1 MKTLIQPV
9 DVVCMRELRR
19 RIASGYYQVGEL
31 LPSENVLAEEFG
43 VGRSM
48 IGRALRMLDKEG
60 FFNTKR
66 GVGRRVCLREYHRKH
81 GQIGLI
87 LGNPDYLTKPSGNCL
102 VDSIVKRLRAEN
114 LKAKIMSL
122 RDEMGVFHH
131 TMRSESFRNICPDKV
146 DGLILLTQMIEMET
160 TLELSTYCP
169 VVWFHHTSVKPGVA
183 GIRYNW
189 LGGSFTAVKHLLA
202 DGRRN
207 IGLVNID
214 DTFLSGR
221 EQLDGIRLALE
232 NLPQGK
238 KTEFY
243 FSPVPSFRPEDG
255 FRAARKLLSEHGK
268 TLDAVIVGSD
278 DYLPGVYDA
287 VREQGLLSRIRL
299 LSWNGT
305 FQAADYDCPI
315 DALRFDFEHCG
326 SLAVDRLLQIF
337 RDPRE
342 KIPGIVLDPEL
353 VTAYEFK
360 RE

>member
-1 MKTLIQPV
+1 MKSLIQPV
-9 DVVCMRELRR
+9 EVVCMREIRR

-48 IGRALRMLDKEG
+48 IGKALRTLDKEG
-60 FFNTKR
+60 FFDVKR
-66 GVGRRVCLREYHRKH
+66 GVGRRVCLREFHRKH
-81 GQIGLI
+81 GQVGLI

-102 VDSIVKRLRAEN
+102 VDTIVKRLRAEN

-122 RDEMGVFHH
+122 RNEMGVFHH
-131 TMRSESFRNICPDKV
+131 TMRSESFQNICPDEM

-189 LGGSFTAVKHLLA
+189 LGGSFRAVEHLLA

-214 DTFLSGR
+214 DAFLSGR

-232 NLPQGK
+232 KLPDGK
-238 KTEFY
+238 KAEFY
-243 FSPVPSFRPEDG
+243 FSPVASFLPEDG
-255 FRAARKLLSEHGK
+255 FIAAQKLLSGHGES
-268 TLDAVIVGSD
+268 LDALIVGSD
-278 DYLPGVYDA
+278 DYLPGVYAA
-287 VREQGLLSRIRL
+287 VRERGLLSRIRL

-305 FQAADYDCPI
+305 FQPADYECPV
-315 DALRFDFEHCG
+315 DALRFDFEKCG
-326 SLAVDRLLQIF
+326 TLAVDCLLRMF
-337 RDPRE
+337 RHPRE
-342 KIPGIVLDPEL
+342 KVPGIVLDPEL
-353 VTAYEFK
+353 VTA
-360 RE
+360 